1 MSSTNE
7 EELNKKCAE
16 QEGVKLKEKNSKEIE
31 RPYNQTLNF
40 LSLCSKKITGGI
52 RLKIEDKIK
61 IIELHKNDP
70 INFSIHKLS
79 DISCINRSTISRWV
93 DNKIKLL

>member
-31 RPYNQTLNF
+31 RPYNQTLNI
-40 LSLCSKKITGGI
+40 LSLYTKKIAGGI

-70 INFSIHKLS
+70 INFSIYKLS
-79 DISCINRSTISRWV
+79 DILCINRSTISRWV